1 MVTVALWSK
10 YPTYYVEG
18 KIEPKLRERGISV
31 IKRLSTQT
39 KEVDLSQVDVVLCM
53 HEMASHA
60 EVERLRIIANSNSK
74 RVFVLSR
81 KEAFWD
87 RDLSK
92 LEQFKMPAPK
102 AIPDSKVEAFCTKYI
117 ELKKQGMN
125 HEQMLPSLQEFWR
138 NGKLTNSSQLSQY
151 MRNLL
156 SGERAPK
163 FFREFSEQLAKE
175 KREQKIA
182 HEQVMENLAV
192 ESRNGTA
199 TATATT
205 HDLPVVDIEAKIE
218 AKSESKSELE
228 IYEELYKEEMQ
239 ALIKKND
246 EFQADLKLQQAQQA
260 QDGQASRLIRV
271 VGNVVESVSLG
282 INTKEV
288 AFDRIAE
295 FCVKMRG

>member
-1 MVTVALWSK
+1 
-10 YPTYYVEG
+10 
-18 KIEPKLRERGISV
+18 
-31 IKRLSTQT
+31 
-39 KEVDLSQVDVVLCM
+39 
-53 HEMASHA
+53 
-60 EVERLRIIANSNSK
+60 
-74 RVFVLSR
+74 
-81 KEAFWD
+81 
-87 RDLSK
+87 
-92 LEQFKMPAPK
+92 
-102 AIPDSKVEAFCTKYI
+102 
-117 ELKKQGMN
+117 
-125 HEQMLPSLQEFWR
+125 
-138 NGKLTNSSQLSQY
+138 
-151 MRNLL
+151 
-156 SGERAPK
+156 
-163 FFREFSEQLAKE
+163 
-175 KREQKIA
+175 
-182 HEQVMENLAV
+182 MENLSV

-199 TATATT
+199 TDTATT

-246 EFQADLKLQQAQQA
+246 EFQADLKSKDVRIKELEAKLQQAQQA